1 MVKSKLEREL
11 EICDVILQMNIPFT
25 MSQLIEKCEQ
35 KEITDKEL
43 IVDILDQLYESGLI
57 TTDFESDV
65 FMYRVKN

>member
-11 EICDVILQMNIPFT
+11 EICDVIFQINTPFT
-25 MSQLIEKCEQ
+25 MSRLIEKCEQ
-35 KEITDKEL
+35 KEIANQEL

-65 FMYRVKN
+65 FMYKVKN